1 MKKRVCLFGLSANP
15 PTGEGGHVG
24 IVRELS
30 QMMMRVKNNNDGTD
44 SSEEEERFH
53 EIRIL
58 PVYSHMY
65 NEKRGMQ
72 ASYEERLEMCR
83 LAFHEIPKVTVSDDE
98 ERCFEWYAKKIG
110 K

>member
-1 MKKRVCLFGLSANP
+1 MKRRVCLFGLSANP

-30 QMMMRVKNNNDGTD
+30 QMMTRVKNDDETCRN
-44 SSEEEERFH
+44 EEEEEKFH

-58 PVYSHMY
+58 PVFSHMF

-72 ASYEERLEMCR
+72 VSYEDRLEMCR
-83 LAFHEIPKVTVSDDE
+83 LAFRDFPKVIVSDE
-98 ERCFEWYAKKIG
+98 EEKCFEWYAKKIG